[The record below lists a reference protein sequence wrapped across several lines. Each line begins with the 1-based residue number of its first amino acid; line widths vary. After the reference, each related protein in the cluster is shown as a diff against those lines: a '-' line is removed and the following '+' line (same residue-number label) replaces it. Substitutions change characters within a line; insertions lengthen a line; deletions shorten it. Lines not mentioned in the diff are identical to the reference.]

1 VNVLCPLLRNISVEP
16 YVPNADRRV
25 PQERSSTDESLRQE
39 RSKTDAEL
47 ARRADATQLEA
58 AGILSEA
65 RERADS
71 VLNDAREL
79 EDQKPAVRTH
89 GEVRHE
95 RDREDAALEGAR
107 SSADALTRDSHER
120 RHIALASLLA
130 FEREGTDLRLETE
143 RDRIDAALTS
153 REDIMA
159 MVSHDLRSLLGSIAL
174 CAELLKLGNRAQDG
188 SGANV
193 TKYAG
198 QIQRFTAR
206 MNRLVG
212 DLMDVA
218 SIEAGKLGLKRA
230 QRNPALLLR
239 DAMDAFEPAAMALG
253 ITLTW
258 EAKGEPCMSE
268 LDHERIL
275 QVLTNL
281 VGNALKFTP
290 RGGQIAMRMERRG
303 SEVCFAVADSGSG
316 IARDVIERVFDRYYQ
331 SSAGDR
337 RGLGLGLF
345 IAKSIVEGHGGEIWV
360 ESEPGKGSTFFFT
373 LPICAGANSPAA

>member
-1 VNVLCPLLRNISVEP
+1 
-16 YVPNADRRV
+16 VPNVEKRV
-25 PQERSSTDESLRQE
+25 LQERSSTDESLRQE

-58 AGILSEA
+58 TGILNEA
-65 RERADS
+65 REKADS
-71 VLNDAREL
+71 ILSDARDL
-79 EDQKPAVRTH
+79 EDLTPTVRSD
-89 GEVRHE
+89 GEVRHK
-95 RDREDAALEGAR
+95 RDQEDAALQGAR
-107 SSADALTRDSHER
+107 SSADAVTRNDRER
-120 RHIALASLLA
+120 RQLALASLLA

-159 MVSHDLRSLLGSIAL
+159 MVSHDLRSLLGGIAL
-174 CAELLKLGNRAQDG
+174 CAELLKLGNSTNEG
-188 SGANV
+188 SAASV
-193 TKYAG
+193 DKYAG

-218 SIEAGKLGLKRA
+218 SIEAGKLGLTRA
-230 QRNPALLLR
+230 PRNPALLLR
-239 DAMDAFEPAAMALG
+239 DAMDAFEPATSAMG
-253 ITLTW
+253 ITFTSDSSVS
-258 EAKGEPCMSE
+258 GCVSE

-290 RGGQIAMRMERRG
+290 RGGTISIKLERRG
-303 SEVCFAVADSGSG
+303 DDVCFAVADTGTG
-316 IARDVIERVFDRYYQ
+316 IAPDVMAHVFDRYYQ

-345 IAKSIVEGHGGEIWV
+345 IAKSIVEGHGGKIWV
-360 ESEPGKGSTFFFT
+360 ESEPGTGSTFYFT
-373 LPICAGANSPAA
+373 LPVCSAQASVAPAEGANSPAARPDSPA